1 MDRSKA
7 NMDIAAPET
16 EAARTSRSGPAPLER
31 YADYLRFAA
40 VFLAAGFLAAAFFG
54 AAFLAAGF
62 LTAAFLAAGFFA
74 AGFLAAGFFAAT
86 FFVAAFALIVFAIRV
101 SPKRRPSSAGK
112 LEKYQTREHFVR
124 AEWFSSPNCSATTSQ
139 PAPGCFVPSTAL
151 LTIAFSERP
160 LHIKK
165 VTS

>member
-1 MDRSKA
+1 M
-7 NMDIAAPET
+7 AAPKT
-16 EAARTSRSGPAPLER
+16 EAARTSRSGPAPLEQ

-40 VFLAAGFLAAAFFG
+40 AFLAAGFLAAVFFG

-62 LTAAFLAAGFFA
+62 LTAAFFA
-74 AGFLAAGFFAAT
+74 AGFFFAAT

-101 SPKRRPSSAGK
+101 SPERRPSSAGK

-124 AEWFSSPNCSATTSQ
+124 AEWLSASNCSAASSQ
-139 PAPGCFVPSTAL
+139 PGAGCFVPSTAL